1 MDARRIGNGE
11 LLVVIRFV
19 APIRLGIIVAV
30 RVKEVRV

>member
-1 MDARRIGNGE
+1 MRGE
-11 LLVVIRFV
+11 SVMGGLVVIRFV